1 LCLLWGLPG
10 ASSFA
15 GRLAEELSFTSKFIE
30 GRLSL
35 CDADTGTAFASEERR
50 KVSASLLDSRGIFQ
64 GEMGRVGDGS
74 AFP

>member
-1 LCLLWGLPG
+1 M
-10 ASSFA
+10 
-15 GRLAEELSFTSKFIE
+15 FIE

-50 KVSASLLDSRGIFQ
+50 KVSASLLDLRGIFQ

-74 AFP
+74 ALP